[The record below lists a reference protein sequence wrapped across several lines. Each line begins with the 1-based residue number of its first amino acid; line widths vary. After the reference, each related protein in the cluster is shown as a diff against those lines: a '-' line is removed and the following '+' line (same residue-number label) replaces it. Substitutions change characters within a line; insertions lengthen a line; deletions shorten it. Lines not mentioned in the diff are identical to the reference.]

1 MRSCVLVQ
9 VGCLFGHYITHGDSC
24 TKLFCTMDWAHVKHV
39 CSDIVRVLGGWR
51 KASVAAILCGA
62 APVFMLWLASKRRR
76 PIPITFGELLTA
88 LQVK

>member
-1 MRSCVLVQ
+1 
-9 VGCLFGHYITHGDSC
+9 
-24 TKLFCTMDWAHVKHV
+24 MDWAHVKHV

-51 KASVAAILCGA
+51 KASVAAILCGG

-88 LQVK
+88 LQVKWAPQQQQQQQLQSLELTQY